1 MLLAVLLLPHPM
13 LGASQPTRS
22 ALVGKWTD
30 RVSSR
35 SFASFEVTI
44 DISADSKA
52 HLVGSGSP
60 CFTEAH
66 LTVTTSGSD
75 AVTLAGTSKAG
86 ESNTFKGTLDSSGK
100 QLDLT
105 YIANGSSSARCETD
119 QGAGTLD
126 KQ

>member
-1 MLLAVLLLPHPM
+1 MVRIRKGTSSEAALL
-13 LGASQPTRS
+13 S
-22 ALVGKWTD
+22 
-30 RVSSR
+30 
-35 SFASFEVTI
+35 
-44 DISADSKA
+44 
-52 HLVGSGSP
+52 
-60 CFTEAH
+60 FTEAH

-119 QGAGTLD
+119 QGPGTLE